1 MPTARVFPAVKC
13 VILITHLKMST
24 PPITQPPGSK
34 WRLTYSREVVFLI
47 CIILLLVFFG
57 VTAFAARM
65 YHKRIHVLADGWF
78 AQGEAS
84 FRAGD
89 ASTALADYRNA
100 LAFTPVNPKFQFH
113 FAQAL
118 AATGHDEEARA
129 YLLTL
134 LSESPGSGPVNLELA
149 RLVSGEK
156 AMPEALRYYHSAIY
170 GEWDANPIQTRWEV
184 RRELCEY
191 LLQHNSIV
199 QAEPEVIAL
208 ADNTPAEDVP
218 RQKVLGALL
227 LRTQTWNRA
236 LDVFESILAQD
247 HRDADALSG
256 AGTASFKLGKYQQ
269 ALDFFERMPTAQRSA
284 AGVVEMFETSRQ
296 IAALDPFLHG
306 LSPREK
312 AARTSQSLD
321 IALDRLRVCAQSKG
335 PPVSTVPPATPMQ
348 QLFASSAAQRKEWSR
363 RYLERN
369 PDSVEAAMA
378 FVFQAENLA
387 VQECGQSSG
396 NDRALWLLSRGGEG
410 GSR

>member
-1 MPTARVFPAVKC
+1 M
-13 VILITHLKMST
+13 
-24 PPITQPPGSK
+24 TQPPEHK

-47 CIILLLVFFG
+47 CIILLLIVSG

-78 AQGEAS
+78 AQGETS
-84 FRAGD
+84 FRAGN
-89 ASTALADYRNA
+89 AAAALADYRNA
-100 LAFTPVNPKFQFH
+100 LAFAPVNSKFQFH

-149 RLVSGEK
+149 RISSGKK

-170 GEWDANPIQTRWEV
+170 GEWDSNPIQTRWEV

-191 LLQHNSIV
+191 LLQNNSIV

-208 ADNTPAEDVP
+208 ADNTSSDDVE
-218 RQKVLGALL
+218 RQKVVGAFL

-236 LDVFESILAQD
+236 LDIFQSILAQD
-247 HRDADALSG
+247 RRDADALTG
-256 AGTASFKLGKYQQ
+256 AGTASFELGKYQQ
-269 ALDFFERMPTAQRSA
+269 SLIFFDRLPEAQRTS
-284 AGVVEMFETSRQ
+284 AGVAEMFETSRQ
-296 IAALDPFLHG
+296 IIAVDPFLHG

-312 AARTSQSLD
+312 AARTSQAVD
-321 IALDRLRVCAQSKG
+321 IALNRLRTCGRLQGS
-335 PPVSTVPPATPMQ
+335 PVTVVPPQTPIQ
-348 QLFASSAAQRKEWSR
+348 KLFDSSAAKRKEWSR
-363 RYLERN
+363 RNLERN

-378 FVFQAENLA
+378 FVFLSENLA
-387 VQECGQSSG
+387 AQECGQAPG

-410 GSR
+410 GSH